1 MCRPGW
7 ARMCPQWGGRTHAE
21 KLPARW
27 EPLGR
32 ACLPLGRRVHYINLL
47 KYEGIAGI
55 FQRLHHCMLAPTQAD
70 AALISK
76 WARCYVEV
84 FF

>member
-21 KLPARW
+21 KLLARW

-47 KYEGIAGI
+47 KYKGIAGI
-55 FQRLHHCMLAPTQAD
+55 FKGFIIACSHLLRQTRPSFLNGRVVM
-70 AALISK
+70 
-76 WARCYVEV
+76 
-84 FF
+84 

>member
-27 EPLGR
+27 EPPGPR
-32 ACLPLGRRVHYINLL
+32 LP
-47 KYEGIAGI
+47 
-55 FQRLHHCMLAPTQAD
+55 APRQARS
-70 AALISK
+70 LYQFI
-76 WARCYVEV
+76 EI
-84 FF
+84 